1 VSYHGK
7 TWAVQHV
14 PAPGKGLSD
23 DFEGVSCPS
32 AANCVAVGLIGP
44 ANSTALSL
52 LSGVLERKGLE
63 AASREISSQ
72 ALSRTYAWRL
82 RTGISF

>member
-1 VSYHGK
+1 MQSGASVK
-7 TWAVQHV
+7 

-44 ANSTALSL
+44 ANSTAPSL
-52 LSGVLERKGLE
+52 LSGFWNGK
-63 AASREISSQ
+63 
-72 ALSRTYAWRL
+72 AWKL
-82 RTGISF
+82 LPVK